1 MRKYVCAL
9 GAMALFAG
17 CGDETESGGAGRLT
31 LTLSGEEAAEMGYP
45 VDEDLSFADG
55 WTVKFEKYL
64 VSLGNV
70 RVAGADGKTA
80 LKDNRVVVADLT
92 LGETPVF
99 AFDGLPARRWE
110 RFGYDILAPDENSE
124 RASGVSEQDLQ
135 RMVAEGLNYV
145 IVGTATRG
153 DRVLHFD
160 WGLAAPTA
168 NDDCIDGSKP
178 GVVVRNNAANPYQI
192 TLHLDH
198 LFYDRLGD
206 HEGEKMRF
214 EPIAAMAVE
223 NGDRWEIPFERLA
236 DQDWAFPVDADG
248 APLLDEGGNRV
259 EYWIPN
265 GMALHGGEDNLRGY
279 LLTASKSKGRFNGE
293 GACTNTDLQ

>member
-1 MRKYVCAL
+1 MRSVMFAVGAL
-9 GAMALFAG
+9 AFAVG
-17 CGDETESGGAGRLT
+17 CGDDDQAGGKGSLT
-31 LTLSGEEAAEMGYP
+31 LTLSGEEAAEVGYP
-45 VDEDLSFADG
+45 VDEDLAFADG
-55 WTVKFEKYL
+55 WTMKFDKYL

-80 LKDNRVVVADLT
+80 IADDRKVVADLT
-92 LGETPVF
+92 EGEADLFVIEN
-99 AFDGLPARRWE
+99 LPARRWE
-110 RFGYDILAPDENSE
+110 RFGYDILAPDANAL
-124 RASGVSEQDLQ
+124 RIGRVSETDVQ
-135 RMVAEGLNYV
+135 RMIDENLNYL
-145 IVGTATRG
+145 IVGTATKG
-153 DRVLHFD
+153 DRVVHFD
-160 WGLAAPTA
+160 WGLSAPTR

-178 GVVVRNNAANPYQI
+178 GVVIRNNAANPYQI

-236 DQDWAFPVDADG
+236 EQDWADPRDADG
-248 APLLDEGGNRV
+248 APIVDGEGNRV

-265 GMALHGGEDNLRGY
+265 GMALHGGEDNLKGY

-293 GACTNTDLQ
+293 GACTNTDWK